1 MEIDPKQ
8 ACHIYLITYS
18 QADLS
23 KFPTRESFGN
33 AIPIAFNSSSKV
45 KPTHWACCVESHEDS
60 ESFHYHV
67 LLALSGPKRWLEVK
81 QSLQER
87 FGVVVHFAENEGGY
101 YSASWYVCKHDNAV
115 FHSETH
121 PNLNGAGSPGTKKA
135 MHGYTKRHRSQA
147 QQKIENS
154 NLTVTN
160 EEEPISSKK
169 KKKPSSDNNRSVRHL
184 H

>member
-1 MEIDPKQ
+1 M
-8 ACHIYLITYS
+8 
-18 QADLS
+18 
-23 KFPTRESFGN
+23 
-33 AIPIAFNSSSKV
+33 
-45 KPTHWACCVESHEDS
+45 
-60 ESFHYHV
+60 
-67 LLALSGPKRWLEVK
+67 
-81 QSLQER
+81 
-87 FGVVVHFAENEGGY
+87 VHFAENEGGY
-101 YSASWYVCKHDNAV
+101 YSTYWYVYKHDNAV

-135 MHGYTKRHRSQA
+135 MHGYTRRHHSQA

-160 EEEPISSKK
+160 EAEPISSTK